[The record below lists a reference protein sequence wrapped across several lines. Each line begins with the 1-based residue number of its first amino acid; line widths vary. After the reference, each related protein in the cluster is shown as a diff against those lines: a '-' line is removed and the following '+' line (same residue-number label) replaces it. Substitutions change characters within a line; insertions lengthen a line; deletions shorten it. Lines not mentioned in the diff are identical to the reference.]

1 MLVLNFSHP
10 LTADQVAQIE
20 ALAGQAVQRVVDA
33 PVQVAVG
40 PLAVQVAE
48 VVDRVGLTPV
58 EWQTL
63 PLVVNPPGYA
73 PAAAVLLA
81 ELHGRIGH
89 FPTILWV
96 RPVAG
101 STPPRFEVAELVNL
115 QAVREGARERRY
127 SMEKDQ

>member
-1 MLVLNFSHP
+1 MLLLNFSHP
-10 LTADQVAQIE
+10 LTPAQVVQVE
-20 ALAGQAVQRVVDA
+20 ALAGQPVERVVDT
-33 PVQVAVG
+33 PVQVSPERA
-40 PLAVQVAE
+40 LAEQVAE

-73 PAAAVLLA
+73 PAAAALLA
-81 ELHGRIGH
+81 ELHGRVGH
-89 FPTILWV
+89 FPTVLWI

-115 QAVREGARERRY
+115 QAVRDTARTRR
-127 SMEKDQ
+127 